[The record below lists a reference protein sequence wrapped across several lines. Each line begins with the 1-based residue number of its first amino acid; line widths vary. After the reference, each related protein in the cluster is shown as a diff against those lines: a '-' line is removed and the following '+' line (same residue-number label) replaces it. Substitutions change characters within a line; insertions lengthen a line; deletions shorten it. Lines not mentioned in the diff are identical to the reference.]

1 MSDGGAI
8 AVGVLG
14 AGVAVLA
21 VNYAM
26 SAPGESW
33 LAKIE
38 EALKPDSKDP
48 VLSPSKERARKE
60 VSKRLQGQAQRG
72 RATVPTAPSSQ
83 PQAMPAQRRGP
94 PPPRSQ
100 WQQPPPQQH
109 PQADSTVTNLVSKTF
124 GGPPSSP
131 VTKPGGADKGV
142 QDAQKM
148 LNTFFQGHVI
158 DEDGKIGPHT
168 IDAIKQFQAAQKLPV
183 TGIIDGTTHDFLV
196 QISTPL
202 PVSQTKVG
210 EAPYSHLIEHA
221 DRSIPDWWGAAREFG
236 SYWLLP
242 PPISYAR
249 QMAQAHAVEDSRTH
263 TGYWAG
269 AAGGDWKAETAPL
282 GKAAQDVLSHA
293 ISEGDPKTL
302 RALSKALSAAGF
314 PSAASAMGG
323 SGHDSGGRR
332 GGVRVWSL

>member
-1 MSDGGAI
+1 
-8 AVGVLG
+8 
-14 AGVAVLA
+14 
-21 VNYAM
+21 
-26 SAPGESW
+26 
-33 LAKIE
+33 
-38 EALKPDSKDP
+38 
-48 VLSPSKERARKE
+48 
-60 VSKRLQGQAQRG
+60 
-72 RATVPTAPSSQ
+72 
-83 PQAMPAQRRGP
+83 
-94 PPPRSQ
+94 
-100 WQQPPPQQH
+100 
-109 PQADSTVTNLVSKTF
+109 
-124 GGPPSSP
+124 

-158 DEDGKIGPHT
+158 AEDGKIGPHT
-168 IDAIKQFQAAQKLPV
+168 IDALKQFQAAQKLPV
-183 TGIIDGTTHDFLV
+183 TGLIDDRTHDFLV

-210 EAPYSHLIEHA
+210 EDLLPKYSHLIEHA
-221 DRSIPDWWGAAREFG
+221 DRSQPDWWGGVRELA

-249 QMAQAHAVEDSRTH
+249 QMAQAHALEDVHTH
-263 TGYWAG
+263 TGYRTG
-269 AAGGDWKAETAPL
+269 APLGDWKAETAPL

-323 SGHDSGGRR
+323 R
-332 GGVRVWSL
+332 GGVTPLSPPPPQTHDLGPGF